1 MESPT
6 TSSVRT
12 QPASR
17 LKAIAL
23 IGLVAGTLDII
34 AATVMAQLNPITILQ
49 YIASA
54 AFGREVAFSGG
65 LWMAFLG
72 LLFHYLIAYSWT
84 VLYFV
89 IYPKFTFL
97 SRHRILAGLAYGIVV
112 WIIMNR
118 VVVPLS
124 LINQRPFDLV
134 NAMKGMAILMLMIGL
149 PISWLTHRYYSRA

>member
-12 QPASR
+12 QPNR
-17 LKAIAL
+17 IKAIVL

-34 AATVMAQLNPITILQ
+34 AATVSAQLNPITILQ
-49 YIASA
+49 FIASA
-54 AFGREVAFSGG
+54 AFGGEVAFSGG
-65 LWMAFLG
+65 LWIAFIG

-84 VLYFV
+84 VLYFL
-89 IYPKFTFL
+89 IYPKFAFL
-97 SRHRILAGLAYGIVV
+97 SRHYILAGLAYGIVV
-112 WIIMNR
+112 WIVMNR

-124 LINQRPFDLV
+124 LINQRPFDLM

>member
-1 MESPT
+1 METPS

-12 QPASR
+12 QPANP

-34 AATVMAQLNPITILQ
+34 AATVAAQLNPITILQ

-54 AFGREVAFSGG
+54 AFGREAFSGG
-65 LWMAFLG
+65 LGMAFWG
-72 LLFHYLIAYSWT
+72 LFFHYLIAYSWT
-84 VLYFV
+84 ILYFL
-89 IYPKFTFL
+89 IYPKFAFL
-97 SRHRILAGLAYGIVV
+97 SRHPILSGLAYGIVV

-124 LINQRPFDLV
+124 QINQRPFDLV
-134 NAMKGMAILMLMIGL
+134 NAMKGMAILMVMIGL